1 MIDLE
6 SYVRLMPNK
15 NYQKI
20 IQRLYLDEISS
31 EDMAIE
37 LNTPTS
43 NVYNLRVRALDQLR
57 DIVILSG
64 DFPNLDKYIFM
75 ITDDRLRNVATSLFV
90 KGLSYGEIANEQNI
104 TPVELRQAKKQVLS
118 ELKRL
123 IYKQKRN
130 NS

>member
-1 MIDLE
+1 L
-6 SYVRLMPNK
+6 
-15 NYQKI
+15 KI
-20 IQRLYLDEISS
+20 NNITDKIHFLSS
-31 EDMAIE
+31 TKYF
-37 LNTPTS
+37 N
-43 NVYNLRVRALDQLR
+43 N
-57 DIVILSG
+57 SG
-64 DFPNLDKYIFM
+64 KIFIAPLL